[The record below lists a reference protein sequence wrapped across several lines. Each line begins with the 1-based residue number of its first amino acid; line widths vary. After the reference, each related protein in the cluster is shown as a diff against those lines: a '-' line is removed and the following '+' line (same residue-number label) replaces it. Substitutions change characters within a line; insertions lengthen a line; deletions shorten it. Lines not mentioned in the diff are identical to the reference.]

1 MIKRIDNAIFSNNYI
16 IFVNEDANSVKFF
29 SGEMGLFSVDHNK
42 INLDV
47 HDFDEDDPKT
57 IIHVRPIAWRN
68 RFQKKACKKSISK
81 ELMPVPWHPTRWWD
95 SCMPEMKKRK
105 KTIFDR

>member
-1 MIKRIDNAIFSNNYI
+1 MCDKAVDAFLPALKLVTDWFVKSKMIKRIDNAIFSNNYI
-16 IFVNEDANSVKFF
+16 IFVNEDANRVNFF
-29 SGEMGLFSVDHNK
+29 SGEMVLFSVDHNK

-68 RFQKKACKKSISK
+68 RFQKKHVKKA
-81 ELMPVPWHPTRWWD
+81 
-95 SCMPEMKKRK
+95 
-105 KTIFDR
+105 